1 MFYRERINNLEE
13 YIFQMESDFKDVRER
28 FDKDELDIGTLVDDM
43 SNTKASLNLAYKK
56 INELNETIMSLLE
69 RVEILEERSTSDKA
83 IADGINQLMSYN
95 PYDHVKGDY

>member
-1 MFYRERINNLEE
+1 MFNRERLDYLETTLHAAN
-13 YIFQMESDFKDVRER
+13 ER
-28 FDKDELDIGTLVDDM
+28 LDRDELDIETLIADM
-43 SNTKASLNLAYKK
+43 SNTKSSLGLAYNK